1 MQLGL
6 TLKNE
11 KSHNEK
17 NQLKFIQA
25 LKQYIHID
33 KHVEACSKKAI
44 ISQKPQGKF
53 YKHFNQT
60 KIKHNQMYANE
71 RSLILIR
78 K

>member
-11 KSHNEK
+11 RVRHNEK

-44 ISQKPQGKF
+44 ISQKP
-53 YKHFNQT
+53 
-60 KIKHNQMYANE
+60 
-71 RSLILIR
+71 
-78 K
+78 